1 MQNSLPKKIQS
12 YREEHSR
19 FRRWSKLVTILACV
33 VVFCTT
39 YALIL
44 PAVTMTSE
52 TYCGKEAHTHNE
64 ECYERELICTL
75 GSDENI
81 HEHTDACYEPQLV
94 LACGQ
99 EEGPEHTH
107 TDECYRMESVLV
119 CTEGEGASGAGTHQH
134 RDTCY
139 KETLICG
146 KEEHQHTLLCYSNPE
161 ADLETADIWERTLPA
176 ALSGNWADDLIAV
189 AESQL
194 GYHESTNNYILDEG
208 GYIHGYTR
216 YGAWYSSPYGDW
228 CAMFASFCLH
238 YAGIPESAFPYEA
251 GCTRWVELL
260 TQAGLYT
267 TGAPERGV
275 LVFFDKNADGLADH
289 VGIVTAV
296 SDDGFQTIEGNL
308 GKAVVSQT
316 HSYADGEVLG
326 YGLLP
331 NASEEPET
339 PEDTEKQPLCGL
351 EEHTHDESCYDESG
365 ALTCTLSEHT
375 HTESCYEAAK
385 KPLCGLEEHTHDES
399 CYDESGALICTL
411 PEHTHTESCY
421 EAAKQPLCGLEEHT
435 HDENCYD
442 KSGALICTLSEHMHT
457 GACYQAVG
465 LDTYEFS
472 YADSQ
477 LSLRLY
483 VESPISLESAE
494 LQLTPVS
501 QSEAQLTEMLRTAN
515 AADDEAPDASGE
527 WILRQLALTQD
538 GATLDTSTFTMTAD
552 ITLTRSALAP
562 VEAEL
567 SVFADAAPE
576 AEPAISVS
584 VMQEDET
591 QSLRELDSASIAPG
605 EASPVLHAAVQSGL
619 LAVNAATANPTY
631 TVQYY
636 ANLPRFVKDG
646 EQEASGLTPLKV
658 FDTSG
663 GKLPTNSANNSTL
676 NIYLKST
683 NRTTGKNAGKA
694 TTLYEVATEKQ
705 LTQMYTDN
713 TFQYIKAPN
722 PSYIDKLTENPG
734 YDLREIWVLKEGRSA
749 DSTNSDD
756 WDQYG
761 TDIHFTNRSGVADTN
776 KKIVYIHSNTVIRMI
791 YDCATSS
798 QNLPAAFYDYD
809 ITNGRTVVDTTT
821 FDTTIPAQHA
831 VTAWQTYDNGSPLG
845 INSKTNYPKKSA
857 NNGTSIG
864 DAKDTIAFG
873 NANTGTGMAN
883 YKFAES
889 YLNKHSGKNEGC
901 TFGLVTRLKDG
912 KIIYDNWLLVPN
924 LFNEG
929 SADGKTSYAGSAL
942 TFEKVGDTY
951 TLSSAEANGLG
962 SISELAYFFNPSPT
976 SATTYDNIFT
986 NDFWP
991 LDTAVN
997 RKDPNFGSYADKK
1010 YYTGV
1015 KSADE
1020 VAAGSAGKECT
1031 YFPYSDD
1038 GVAHNS
1044 FFGMQYA
1051 VEFTLT
1057 EDYVGPLEYYFF
1069 GDDDMW
1075 VFLNDKLVCDIG
1087 GVHSSVGE
1095 YVNLWDYLEKGKAG
1109 TYTLSFFYTERG
1121 ASGSTCYMSF
1131 TLPSVSGINIEQKTA
1146 DLKIAKTV
1154 VGESDPTKEFRF
1166 EIHFT
1171 DANGNEIL
1179 DDYSYTKTDRSGS
1192 TTDDLILHE
1201 GSEFT
1206 LKDGESIHI
1215 RYLPIGLRYTV
1226 KELDSTGYTVT
1237 NTVNG
1242 VASSGG
1248 TASGTVIKDVQSAVV
1263 FTNTIGRVGLTLQKL
1278 DQDGKP
1284 LTDAVFQLKNANGD
1298 VMNFVRKDEKT
1309 YVVPTGNADYIDLST
1324 AENPRSGSLYYIAS
1338 AADPEYVIGQAS
1350 AGSHQDAKLQKK
1362 NGQDTQKYYVY
1373 QQADGSYSFQS
1384 SSNGEWLDLD
1394 ANQTANSTLVH
1405 FWDNPSIPTTS
1416 STQEWYLIVNSDGSF
1431 KFKPRAAV
1439 LNKSKAVLD
1448 LNGAN
1453 FAEGGRIQVY
1463 EDNGSAAQKWI
1474 LVPVDPASAP
1484 ETTDQLKLTDGSVR
1498 LDGLM
1503 PGDYTLTEVTT
1514 PEGFKA
1520 LDKPVKFHVDA
1531 SGKIRLASDS
1541 SSLAAVNEGG
1551 VILNVTNLPSDRKLT
1566 LRKLVTNSKTTQKF
1580 DFTISYELDG
1590 KTVEKTL
1597 SLANGEDGT
1606 LEIPY
1611 GVEVT
1616 ITEPKHDGY
1625 TLTFTQENTTLASG
1639 GSSCTIEKMTQDVT
1653 IVATNEAGY
1662 ALPETGGA
1670 GTIWFTIGGLLLT
1683 AGGLLYGCTL
1693 RRRRERRY
1701 F

>member
-12 YREEHSR
+12 YMEEHSR

-52 TYCGKEAHTHNE
+52 TYCGKEAHTHTA

-75 GSDENI
+75 GSDEDI

-107 TDECYRMESVLV
+107 TTDCYRMESVLV

-216 YGAWYSSPYGDW
+216 YGAWYGSPYGDW

-267 TGAPERGV
+267 TGAPERGA
-275 LVFFDKNADGLADH
+275 LAFFDKNADGLADH

-365 ALTCTLSEHT
+365 ALICTLS
-375 HTESCYEAAK
+375 
-385 KPLCGLEEHTHDES
+385 
-399 CYDESGALICTL
+399 
-411 PEHTHTESCY
+411 EHTHTESCY

-442 KSGALICTLSEHMHT
+442 ESGALTCTLSEHMHT
-457 GACYQAVG
+457 DACYQAVG

-501 QSEAQLTEMLRTAN
+501 QSEAKLTGMLRTAN

-538 GATLDTSTFTMTAD
+538 GETLDTSAFTMTAD

-809 ITNGRTVVDTTT
+809 ITNGRTVGDTTT

-901 TFGLVTRLKDG
+901 TFGLVTQLKDG

-951 TLSSAEANGLG
+951 TLSSAKASGLG
-962 SISELAYFFNPSPT
+962 EIGELAYFFNPSPT

-1038 GVAHNS
+1038 GQAHNS

-1075 VFLNDKLVCDIG
+1075 VFLDDELVCDIG

-1095 YVNLWDYLEKGKAG
+1095 YVNLWDYLKKGDAR
-1109 TYTLSFFYTERG
+1109 THTLSFFYTERG

-1154 VGESDPTKEFRF
+1154 VGESDPTKDFRF
-1166 EIHFT
+1166 KIHFT

-1179 DDYSYTKTDRSGS
+1179 DDYSYTKTDSSGS
-1192 TTDDLILHE
+1192 TADDLILHE

-1215 RYLPIGLRYTV
+1215 KYLPIGLRYTV

-1242 VASSGG
+1242 VVSSGDTATG
-1248 TASGTVIKDVQSAVV
+1248 TIIKDVRSEVV

-1278 DQDGKP
+1278 DQDGRP
-1284 LTDAVFQLKNANGD
+1284 LTGAVFQLIGSDGKPIY
-1298 VMNFVRKDEKT
+1298 FQKDADGNYSVPVT
-1309 YVVPTGNADYIDLST
+1309 ASDLVVDQQD
-1324 AENPRSGSLYYIAS
+1324 YYIAL
-1338 AADPEYVIGQAS
+1338 ADEQSWVLGQNLSSDTQYRA
-1350 AGSHQDAKLQKK
+1350 QLQKK
-1362 NGQDTQKYYVY
+1362 TDSNAQKFKVY
-1373 QQADGSYSFQS
+1373 RQADGSYSFRCLA
-1384 SSNGEWLDLD
+1384 NNRWLDLD
-1394 ANQTANSTLVH
+1394 NGITENGKSMVH
-1405 FWDNPSIPTTS
+1405 FWTNNDTPTTHDN
-1416 STQEWYLIVNSDGSF
+1416 QKWFLIVSGGTV
-1431 KFKPRAAV
+1431 KIKPRVAV

-1448 LNGAN
+1448 LFGNTR
-1453 FAEGGRIQVY
+1453 AEGQNINVY
-1463 EDNGSAAQKWI
+1463 EDNDSAAQKWI

-1484 ETTDQLKLTDGSVR
+1484 DTTDRLELTDGSVR

-1503 PGDYTLTEVTT
+1503 PGGYTLTEVTT
-1514 PEGFKA
+1514 PEGFKP

-1531 SGKIRLASDS
+1531 SGKITLASNS
-1541 SSLAAVNEGG
+1541 SSLAAVKEGG

-1590 KTVEKTL
+1590 KTVEQKL
-1597 SLANGEDGT
+1597 SLANGSEGT
-1606 LEIPY
+1606 LDIPY
-1611 GVEVT
+1611 GVDVT

-1625 TLTFTQENTTLASG
+1625 TPTFTQENTTLASG

-1683 AGGLLYGCTL
+1683 AGGLLHGCTL

>member
-52 TYCGKEAHTHNE
+52 TYCGKEAHTHTE
-64 ECYERELICTL
+64 ECYVRELICTL
-75 GSDENI
+75 GSDEDI

-107 TDECYRMESVLV
+107 TTDCYRMESVLV

-216 YGAWYSSPYGDW
+216 YGAWYGSPYGDW

-275 LVFFDKNADGLADH
+275 LVFFDKNADDLADH

-339 PEDTEKQPLCGL
+339 PENTEKQ
-351 EEHTHDESCYDESG
+351 
-365 ALTCTLSEHT
+365 
-375 HTESCYEAAK
+375 
-385 KPLCGLEEHTHDES
+385 PLCGLEEHTHDES

-435 HDENCYD
+435 HDESCYD
-442 KSGALICTLSEHMHT
+442 ESGALTCTLSEHTHT
-457 GACYQAVG
+457 DACYQAVG

-501 QSEAQLTEMLRTAN
+501 QSEAQLTGMLRTAN

-538 GATLDTSTFTMTAD
+538 GETLDTSAFTMTAD

-683 NRTTGKNAGKA
+683 GQTTNKNAGDP
-694 TTLYEVATEKQ
+694 TTLYTVATKDE
-705 LTQMYTDN
+705 LTRMYTDN
-713 TFQYIKAPN
+713 KFEYIKAPN
-722 PSYIDKLTENPG
+722 PSYIDKLTENSS
-734 YDLREIWVLKEGRSA
+734 YTLKAVWVLKDGKNPE
-749 DSTNSDD
+749 STNSDD
-756 WDQYG
+756 WEQYS
-761 TDIHFTNRSGVADTN
+761 TDVHFTNRSDVADAN
-776 KKIVYIHSNTVIRMI
+776 KQVVYIHDSTVIRLI
-791 YDCATSS
+791 YDCANTS
-798 QNLPAAFYDYD
+798 QPLPAAFYDYD
-809 ITNGRTVVDTTT
+809 ITSGQNDKGNWRTG
-821 FDTTIPAQHA
+821 
-831 VTAWQTYDNGSPLG
+831 TAG
-845 INSKTNYPKKSA
+845 INQEGNYSTSR
-857 NNGTSIG
+857 NGQRTWRSWC
-864 DAKDTIAFG
+864 DVLAFG

-883 YKFAES
+883 YKYDGI
-889 YLNKHSGKNEGC
+889 YLNRHSGQNDGC
-901 TFGLVTRLKDG
+901 AFGLAKSLSDG
-912 KIIYDNWLLVPN
+912 KIVYNEWIVAPS
-924 LFNEG
+924 LFNDGTATGKHTYEG
-929 SADGKTSYAGSAL
+929 SSL
-942 TFEKVGDTY
+942 TFSQVGDTY
-951 TLSSAEANGLG
+951 TLSSATVGGKTINGLQ
-962 SISELAYFFNPSPT
+962 EFFNPSPYKGKAHKT
-976 SATTYDNIFT
+976 IYT

-991 LDTAVN
+991 LDTIYNA
-997 RKDPNFGSYADKK
+997 DPHTGGYGSTVQ
-1010 YYTGV
+1010 YTGFEN
-1015 KSADE
+1015 KDGNNDTNRTALI
-1020 VAAGSAGKECT
+1020 GS
-1031 YFPYSDD
+1031 FPDSDD

-1075 VFLNDKLVCDIG
+1075 VFLDNTLVCDIG

-1095 YVNLWDYLEKGKAG
+1095 YVNLWDYLEKGTAE

-1131 TLPSVSGINIEQKTA
+1131 TLPSVSGINIEQKTG
-1146 DLKIAKTV
+1146 DLTVKKEV

-1215 RYLPIGLRYTV
+1215 KYLPIGLRYTV

-1242 VASSGG
+1242 VVSSGG

-1284 LTDAVFQLKNANGD
+1284 LTGAVFQLKNANGD

-1309 YVVPTGNADYIDLST
+1309 YVVPTGRADYIDLST

-1362 NGQDTQKYYVY
+1362 NGQDTQKYYIY

-1484 ETTDQLKLTDGSVR
+1484 KTTDQLELTDGSVR

-1590 KTVEKTL
+1590 KTVEKKL

>member
-12 YREEHSR
+12 YMEEHSR

-52 TYCGKEAHTHNE
+52 TYCGKEAHTHTA

-75 GSDENI
+75 GSDEDI

-208 GYIHGYTR
+208 GYMHGYTR
-216 YGAWYSSPYGDW
+216 YGAWYGSPYGDW

-267 TGAPERGV
+267 TGAPERGA
-275 LVFFDKNADGLADH
+275 LAFFDKNADGLADH

-316 HSYADGEVLG
+316 HRYADGEVLG

-351 EEHTHDESCYDESG
+351 EEHTHDEN
-365 ALTCTLSEHT
+365 
-375 HTESCYEAAK
+375 
-385 KPLCGLEEHTHDES
+385 

-435 HDENCYD
+435 HDESCYD
-442 KSGALICTLSEHMHT
+442 ESGALTCTLSEHTHT
-457 GACYQAVG
+457 DACYQAVG

-527 WILRQLALTQD
+527 WILRHLALTQD
-538 GATLDTSTFTMTAD
+538 GETLDTSAFTMTAD

-576 AEPAISVS
+576 AEPAISIS

-591 QSLRELDSASIAPG
+591 QSLCELDSASIAPG

-683 NRTTGKNAGKA
+683 GQTTNKNAGDP
-694 TTLYEVATEKQ
+694 TTLYTVATKDE
-705 LTQMYTDN
+705 LTRMYTDN
-713 TFQYIKAPN
+713 KFEYIKAPN
-722 PSYIDKLTENPG
+722 PSYIDKLTENSS
-734 YDLREIWVLKEGRSA
+734 YTLKAVWVLKDGKNPE
-749 DSTNSDD
+749 STNSDD
-756 WDQYG
+756 WEQYS
-761 TDIHFTNRSGVADTN
+761 TDVHFTNRSDVADAN
-776 KKIVYIHSNTVIRMI
+776 KQVVYIHDSTVIRLI
-791 YDCATSS
+791 YDCANTS
-798 QNLPAAFYDYD
+798 QPLPAAFYDYD
-809 ITNGRTVVDTTT
+809 ITSGQNDKGNWRTG
-821 FDTTIPAQHA
+821 
-831 VTAWQTYDNGSPLG
+831 TAG
-845 INSKTNYPKKSA
+845 INQEGNYSTSR
-857 NNGTSIG
+857 NGQRTWRSWC
-864 DAKDTIAFG
+864 DVLAFG

-883 YKFAES
+883 YKYDGI
-889 YLNKHSGKNEGC
+889 YLNRHSGQNDGC
-901 TFGLVTRLKDG
+901 AFGLAKSLSDG
-912 KIIYDNWLLVPN
+912 KIVYNEWIVAPS
-924 LFNEG
+924 LFNDGTATGKHTYEG
-929 SADGKTSYAGSAL
+929 SSL
-942 TFEKVGDTY
+942 TFSQVGDTY
-951 TLSSAEANGLG
+951 TLSSATVGGKTINGLQ
-962 SISELAYFFNPSPT
+962 EFFNPSPYKGKAHKT
-976 SATTYDNIFT
+976 IYT

-991 LDTAVN
+991 LDTIYNA
-997 RKDPNFGSYADKK
+997 DPHTGGYGSTVQ
-1010 YYTGV
+1010 YTGFEN
-1015 KSADE
+1015 KDGNNDTNRTALI
-1020 VAAGSAGKECT
+1020 GS
-1031 YFPYSDD
+1031 FPDSDD

-1075 VFLNDKLVCDIG
+1075 VFLDNTLVCDIG

-1095 YVNLWDYLEKGKAG
+1095 YVNLWDYLEKGWAG
-1109 TYTLSFFYTERG
+1109 KHTLSFFYTERG

-1131 TLPSVSGINIEQKTA
+1131 TLPSVSGINIEQKTG
-1146 DLKIAKTV
+1146 DLTVKKEV
-1154 VGESDPTKEFRF
+1154 VGESDPTKDFRF
-1166 EIHFT
+1166 KIHFT

-1179 DDYSYTKTDRSGS
+1179 DDYSYTKTDSSGS

-1201 GSEFT
+1201 GSKFT

-1215 RYLPIGLRYTV
+1215 KYLPIGLRYTV

-1242 VASSGG
+1242 VVSSGD
-1248 TASGTVIKDVQSAVV
+1248 TATGTVIKDLQSTVV

-1278 DQDGKP
+1278 DQDGNP
-1284 LTDAVFQLKNANGD
+1284 LTGAAFQLIGSDGKPIY
-1298 VMNFVRKDEKT
+1298 FQKDADGNYSVPVT
-1309 YVVPTGNADYIDLST
+1309 ASDLVVDQQD
-1324 AENPRSGSLYYIAS
+1324 YYIAL
-1338 AADPEYVIGQAS
+1338 ADEQSWVLGQNLSSDTQYRA
-1350 AGSHQDAKLQKK
+1350 QLQKK
-1362 NGQDTQKYYVY
+1362 TDSNAQKFKVY
-1373 QQADGSYSFQS
+1373 RQADGSYSFRCLA
-1384 SSNGEWLDLD
+1384 NNRWLDLD
-1394 ANQTANSTLVH
+1394 NGITENGKSMVH
-1405 FWDNPSIPTTS
+1405 FWTNNDTPTTHDN
-1416 STQEWYLIVNSDGSF
+1416 QKWFLIVSGGTV
-1431 KFKPRAAV
+1431 KIKPRVAV

-1448 LNGAN
+1448 LFGNIR
-1453 FAEGGRIQVY
+1453 AEGQNINVY
-1463 EDNGSAAQKWI
+1463 EDNDSAAQKWI

-1484 ETTDQLKLTDGSVR
+1484 DTTDRLELTDGSVR

-1503 PGDYTLTEVTT
+1503 PGGYTLTEVTT
-1514 PEGFKA
+1514 PEGFKP

-1531 SGKIRLASDS
+1531 SGKITLASNS
-1541 SSLAAVNEGG
+1541 SSLAAVKEGG

-1590 KTVEKTL
+1590 KTVEQKL
-1597 SLANGEDGT
+1597 SLANGSEGT
-1606 LEIPY
+1606 LDIPY
-1611 GVEVT
+1611 GVDVT

-1683 AGGLLYGCTL
+1683 AGGLLHGCTL

>member
-12 YREEHSR
+12 YMEEHSR

-44 PAVTMTSE
+44 PAITMTSE
-52 TYCGKEAHTHNE
+52 TYCGKEAHTHTE

-75 GSDENI
+75 GSDEDI

-107 TDECYRMESVLV
+107 TTDCYRMESVLV

-216 YGAWYSSPYGDW
+216 YGAWYGSPYGDW

-267 TGAPERGV
+267 TGAPERGA
-275 LVFFDKNADGLADH
+275 LAFFDKNADGLADH

-296 SDDGFQTIEGNL
+296 SDDGFQAIEGNL

-351 EEHTHDESCYDESG
+351 EEHVHDEG
-365 ALTCTLSEHT
+365 
-375 HTESCYEAAK
+375 
-385 KPLCGLEEHTHDES
+385 

-411 PEHTHTESCY
+411 SEHTHTESCY

-435 HDENCYD
+435 HDESCYD
-442 KSGALICTLSEHMHT
+442 ESGALICTLSEHTHT
-457 GACYQAVG
+457 DACYQAVG

-472 YADSQ
+472 YEDSQ

-483 VESPISLESAE
+483 VESPISLENAE
-494 LQLTPVS
+494 LQVTPVS
-501 QSEAQLTEMLRTAN
+501 QREAQLTEILRTAN
-515 AADDEAPDASGE
+515 AADDEEPDASGE

-538 GATLDTSTFTMTAD
+538 GATLDTSAFTMTVD

-576 AEPAISVS
+576 AEPAISIS

-683 NRTTGKNAGKA
+683 GQTTYKNAGDP
-694 TTLYEVATEKQ
+694 TTLYTVATKDE
-705 LTQMYTDN
+705 LTRMYTDN
-713 TFQYIKAPN
+713 KFEYIKAPN
-722 PSYIDKLTENPG
+722 PSYIDKLTESPG

-798 QNLPAAFYDYD
+798 RNLPAAFYDYD
-809 ITNGRTVVDTTT
+809 ITSGQNDKGNWRTGTT
-821 FDTTIPAQHA
+821 
-831 VTAWQTYDNGSPLG
+831 G
-845 INSKTNYPKKSA
+845 INQEGNYSTSR
-857 NNGTSIG
+857 NGQRTWRSWC
-864 DAKDTIAFG
+864 DVLAFG

-883 YKFAES
+883 YKYDGI
-889 YLNKHSGKNEGC
+889 YLNQHSGQNDGC
-901 TFGLVTRLKDG
+901 AFGLAKSLSDG
-912 KIIYDNWLLVPN
+912 KIVYNEWIVAPS
-924 LFNEG
+924 LFNDGTATGKHTYEG
-929 SADGKTSYAGSAL
+929 SSL
-942 TFEKVGDTY
+942 TFSQVGDTY
-951 TLSSAEANGLG
+951 TLSAATIGQN
-962 SISELAYFFNPSPT
+962 SISGLQEFFNPSPY
-976 SATTYDNIFT
+976 SGKIHDHILT

-991 LDTAVN
+991 LDAIQNT
-997 RKDPNFGSYADKK
+997 DPHTGAHNSSIGFAGFENTDNNNGNFVST
-1010 YYTGV
+1010 TGI
-1015 KSADE
+1015 
-1020 VAAGSAGKECT
+1020 
-1031 YFPYSDD
+1031 FPESDD
-1038 GVAHNS
+1038 GQAHNS

-1051 VEFTLT
+1051 VTFTLT
-1057 EDYVGPLEYYFF
+1057 KDYVGPLEYYFF

-1075 VFLNDKLVCDIG
+1075 VFLDDELVCDIG

-1095 YVNLWDYLEKGKAG
+1095 YVNLWDYLKKGDAG
-1109 TYTLSFFYTERG
+1109 EHKLSFFYTERG

-1146 DLKIAKTV
+1146 DLKIAKKV
-1154 VGESDPTKEFRF
+1154 VGESDPKKDFNF

-1215 RYLPIGLRYTV
+1215 KYLPIGLRYTV

-1242 VASSGG
+1242 VVSSGG

-1278 DQDGKP
+1278 DQDGRP
-1284 LTDAVFQLKNANGD
+1284 LTGAVFRMKNGNGD

-1309 YVVPTGNADYIDLST
+1309 YVVPTGSADYIDLST

-1338 AADPEYVIGQAS
+1338 AAHPEYVIGQAS
-1350 AGSHQDAKLQKK
+1350 ASSHQDAKLQIK
-1362 NGQDTQKYYVY
+1362 NGQDTQKYYIY

-1384 SSNGEWLDLD
+1384 KSNGEWLDLD
-1394 ANQTANSTLVH
+1394 ANKTDNFSLVH
-1405 FWDNPSIPTTS
+1405 FWDNPSTPTAS

-1453 FAEGGRIQVY
+1453 FAEGEKIQVY
-1463 EDNGSAAQKWI
+1463 EDNDSPAQKWI

-1484 ETTDQLKLTDGSVR
+1484 DTTDRLELTDGSIR

-1503 PGDYTLTEVTT
+1503 PGNYELKEVTP
-1514 PEGFKA
+1514 PEGFKP

-1531 SGKIRLASDS
+1531 SGKITLASDS
-1541 SSLAAVNEGG
+1541 SSLASVDEDGF
-1551 VILNVTNLPSDRKLT
+1551 ILNVTNLPSDRKLT

-1580 DFTISYELDG
+1580 KFTVSYVLDG
-1590 KTVEKTL
+1590 NRVEKEL
-1597 SLANGEDGT
+1597 SLANGSEET
-1606 LEIPY
+1606 LDIPY

-1683 AGGLLYGCTL
+1683 AGGLLHGCTL

>member
-1 MQNSLPKKIQS
+1 M
-12 YREEHSR
+12 
-19 FRRWSKLVTILACV
+19 
-33 VVFCTT
+33 
-39 YALIL
+39 
-44 PAVTMTSE
+44 
-52 TYCGKEAHTHNE
+52 
-64 ECYERELICTL
+64 
-75 GSDENI
+75 
-81 HEHTDACYEPQLV
+81 

-107 TDECYRMESVLV
+107 TTACYRMESVLV
-119 CTEGEGASGAGTHQH
+119 CNEGEGASGAGTHQH

-146 KEEHQHTLLCYSNPE
+146 TEEHQHTLLCYSNPE

-216 YGAWYSSPYGDW
+216 YGVWYGSPYGDW

-267 TGAPERGV
+267 TGAPERGA
-275 LVFFDKNADGLADH
+275 LAFFDKNADGLADH

-339 PEDTEKQPLCGL
+339 PENTEKQPLCGL

-365 ALTCTLSEHT
+365 A
-375 HTESCYEAAK
+375 
-385 KPLCGLEEHTHDES
+385 P
-399 CYDESGALICTL
+399 
-411 PEHTHTESCY
+411 
-421 EAAKQPLCGLEEHT
+421 
-435 HDENCYD
+435 
-442 KSGALICTLSEHMHT
+442 ICTLSEHMHT
-457 GACYQAVG
+457 DACYQAVG

-515 AADDEAPDASGE
+515 AADDEEPDASGE
-527 WILRQLALTQD
+527 WILHHLALTQD
-538 GATLDTSTFTMTAD
+538 GETPDTSAFTMTAD

-631 TVQYY
+631 IVQYY
-636 ANLPRFVKDG
+636 ANLPRFVKEGDP
-646 EQEASGLTPLKV
+646 EASGLTALKV
-658 FDTSG
+658 YDTSG
-663 GKLPTNSANNSTL
+663 AILPTNSANNSTL

-683 NRTTGKNAGKA
+683 GQATNKNAGDP
-694 TTLYEVATEKQ
+694 TTLYTVATKDA
-705 LTQMYTDN
+705 LTRMYTDN
-713 TFQYIKAPN
+713 KFEYIKAPN
-722 PSYIDKLTENPG
+722 PSYIDKLTENSS
-734 YDLREIWVLKEGRSA
+734 YTLKAVWVLKDGKNPE
-749 DSTNSDD
+749 STNSDD
-756 WDQYG
+756 WEQYS
-761 TDIHFTNRSGVADTN
+761 TDVHFTNRSDVADAN
-776 KKIVYIHSNTVIRMI
+776 KQVVYIHDSSVIRLI
-791 YDCATSS
+791 YDCATAS
-798 QNLPAAFYDYD
+798 QKLTAAFYDYD
-809 ITNGRTVVDTTT
+809 ITGGT
-821 FDTTIPAQHA
+821 
-831 VTAWQTYDNGSPLG
+831 NGSNTWYTNKADGEGALG
-845 INSKTNYPKKSA
+845 INSMSNYPAKSL
-857 NNGTSIG
+857 NEGTSIG
-864 DAKDTIAFG
+864 DAKDTLGFG

-883 YKFAES
+883 YKFAGV
-889 YLNKHSGKNEGC
+889 YLNQYSKRAGIGQSAYDVNYGC
-901 TFGLVTRLKDG
+901 TFGLADHLENG
-912 KIIYDNWLLVPN
+912 KIVYNPYLLVPN

-929 SADGKTSYAGSAL
+929 TAKGKKTYDNSSL
-942 TFEKVGDTY
+942 TFSQVGDTY
-951 TLSSAEANGLG
+951 TLSSAEADGLG
-962 SISELAYFFNPSPT
+962 SIGELEYFFNPSPSNT
-976 SATTYDNIFT
+976 TTYTSIFT

-991 LDTAVN
+991 LDTATD
-997 RKDPNFGSYADKK
+997 RSDPNFGSYSANDKK
-1010 YYTGV
+1010 YYSGV
-1015 KSADE
+1015 QSADG
-1020 VAAGSAGKECT
+1020 VAANTSTATEST
-1031 YFPYSDD
+1031 TFPYSDD

-1075 VFLNDKLVCDIG
+1075 VFLDNTLVCDIG

-1095 YVNLWDYLEKGKAG
+1095 YVNLWDYLEKGRAG
-1109 TYTLSFFYTERG
+1109 KHTLSFFYTERG
-1121 ASGSTCYMSF
+1121 ASGSTCYMGF

-1242 VASSGG
+1242 VVSSGG

-1284 LTDAVFQLKNANGD
+1284 LTGAVFQLKNANGD

-1309 YVVPTGNADYIDLST
+1309 YVVPTGRADYIDLST

-1350 AGSHQDAKLQKK
+1350 AGSHQDAKLQIK

-1484 ETTDQLKLTDGSVR
+1484 DTTDQLKLTDGSVR

-1590 KTVEKTL
+1590 KTVEQKL
-1597 SLANGEDGT
+1597 SLANGGEGT
-1606 LEIPY
+1606 LDIPY

-1683 AGGLLYGCTL
+1683 AGGLLYRCTL

>member
-1 MQNSLPKKIQS
+1 M
-12 YREEHSR
+12 
-19 FRRWSKLVTILACV
+19 
-33 VVFCTT
+33 
-39 YALIL
+39 
-44 PAVTMTSE
+44 
-52 TYCGKEAHTHNE
+52 
-64 ECYERELICTL
+64 
-75 GSDENI
+75 
-81 HEHTDACYEPQLV
+81 

-107 TDECYRMESVLV
+107 TTACYRMESVLV

-146 KEEHQHTLLCYSNPE
+146 TEEHQHTLLCYSNPE

-216 YGAWYSSPYGDW
+216 YGVWYGSPYGDW

-267 TGAPERGV
+267 TGAPERGA
-275 LVFFDKNADGLADH
+275 LAFFDKNADGLADH

-339 PEDTEKQPLCGL
+339 PENTEKQ
-351 EEHTHDESCYDESG
+351 
-365 ALTCTLSEHT
+365 
-375 HTESCYEAAK
+375 
-385 KPLCGLEEHTHDES
+385 PLCGLEEHTHDES

-442 KSGALICTLSEHMHT
+442 ESGALICTLPEHTHTESCYEAAKQPLCGLEEHTHDESCYDESGAPICTLSEHMHT
-457 GACYQAVG
+457 DACYQAVG

-515 AADDEAPDASGE
+515 AADDEEPDASGE
-527 WILRQLALTQD
+527 WILHHLALTQD
-538 GATLDTSTFTMTAD
+538 GETPDTSAFTMTAD

-631 TVQYY
+631 IVQYY
-636 ANLPRFVKDG
+636 ANLPRFVKEGDP
-646 EQEASGLTPLKV
+646 EASGLTALKV
-658 FDTSG
+658 YDTSG
-663 GKLPTNSANNSTL
+663 AILPTNSANNSTL

-683 NRTTGKNAGKA
+683 GQATNKNAGDP
-694 TTLYEVATEKQ
+694 TTLYTVATKDA
-705 LTQMYTDN
+705 LTRMYTDN
-713 TFQYIKAPN
+713 KFEYIKAPN
-722 PSYIDKLTENPG
+722 PSYIDKLTENSS
-734 YDLREIWVLKEGRSA
+734 YTLKAVWVLKDGKNPE
-749 DSTNSDD
+749 STNSDD
-756 WDQYG
+756 WEQYS
-761 TDIHFTNRSGVADTN
+761 TDVHFTNRSDVADAN
-776 KKIVYIHSNTVIRMI
+776 KQVVYIHDSSVIRLI
-791 YDCATSS
+791 YDCATAS
-798 QNLPAAFYDYD
+798 QKLTAAFYDYD
-809 ITNGRTVVDTTT
+809 ITGGT
-821 FDTTIPAQHA
+821 
-831 VTAWQTYDNGSPLG
+831 NGSNTWYTNKADGEGALG
-845 INSKTNYPKKSA
+845 INSMSNYPAKSL
-857 NNGTSIG
+857 NEGTSIG
-864 DAKDTIAFG
+864 DAKDTLGFG

-883 YKFAES
+883 YKFAGV
-889 YLNKHSGKNEGC
+889 YLNQYSKRAGIGQSAYDVNYGC
-901 TFGLVTRLKDG
+901 TFGLADHLENG
-912 KIIYDNWLLVPN
+912 KIVYNPYLLVPN

-929 SADGKTSYAGSAL
+929 TAKGKKTYDNSSL
-942 TFEKVGDTY
+942 TFSQVGDTY
-951 TLSSAEANGLG
+951 TLSSAEADGLG
-962 SISELAYFFNPSPT
+962 SIGELEYFFNPSPSNT
-976 SATTYDNIFT
+976 TTYTSIFT

-991 LDTAVN
+991 LDTATD
-997 RKDPNFGSYADKK
+997 RSDPNFGSYSANDKK
-1010 YYTGV
+1010 YYSGV
-1015 KSADE
+1015 QSADG
-1020 VAAGSAGKECT
+1020 VAANTSTATEST
-1031 YFPYSDD
+1031 TFPYSDD

-1075 VFLNDKLVCDIG
+1075 VFLDNTLVCDIG

-1095 YVNLWDYLEKGKAG
+1095 YVNLWDYLEKGRAG
-1109 TYTLSFFYTERG
+1109 KHTLSFFYTERG
-1121 ASGSTCYMSF
+1121 ASGSTCYMGF

-1242 VASSGG
+1242 VVSSGG

-1284 LTDAVFQLKNANGD
+1284 LTGAVFQLKNANGD

-1309 YVVPTGNADYIDLST
+1309 YVVPTGRADYIDLST

-1350 AGSHQDAKLQKK
+1350 AGSHQDAKLQIK

-1484 ETTDQLKLTDGSVR
+1484 DTTDQLKLTDGSVR

-1590 KTVEKTL
+1590 KTVEQKL
-1597 SLANGEDGT
+1597 SLANGGEGT
-1606 LEIPY
+1606 LDIPY

-1683 AGGLLYGCTL
+1683 AGGLLYRCTL

>member
-1 MQNSLPKKIQS
+1 MI
-12 YREEHSR
+12 
-19 FRRWSKLVTILACV
+19 C
-33 VVFCTT
+33 
-39 YALIL
+39 AL
-44 PAVTMTSE
+44 
-52 TYCGKEAHTHNE
+52 
-64 ECYERELICTL
+64 
-75 GSDENI
+75 
-81 HEHTDACYEPQLV
+81 
-94 LACGQ
+94 
-99 EEGPEHTH
+99 PEHTH
-107 TDECYRMESVLV
+107 TD
-119 CTEGEGASGAGTHQH
+119 
-134 RDTCY
+134 
-139 KETLICG
+139 
-146 KEEHQHTLLCYSNPE
+146 
-161 ADLETADIWERTLPA
+161 
-176 ALSGNWADDLIAV
+176 
-189 AESQL
+189 
-194 GYHESTNNYILDEG
+194 
-208 GYIHGYTR
+208 
-216 YGAWYSSPYGDW
+216 
-228 CAMFASFCLH
+228 
-238 YAGIPESAFPYEA
+238 
-251 GCTRWVELL
+251 
-260 TQAGLYT
+260 
-267 TGAPERGV
+267 
-275 LVFFDKNADGLADH
+275 
-289 VGIVTAV
+289 
-296 SDDGFQTIEGNL
+296 
-308 GKAVVSQT
+308 
-316 HSYADGEVLG
+316 
-326 YGLLP
+326 
-331 NASEEPET
+331 
-339 PEDTEKQPLCGL
+339 
-351 EEHTHDESCYDESG
+351 
-365 ALTCTLSEHT
+365 
-375 HTESCYEAAK
+375 
-385 KPLCGLEEHTHDES
+385 
-399 CYDESGALICTL
+399 
-411 PEHTHTESCY
+411 
-421 EAAKQPLCGLEEHT
+421 
-435 HDENCYD
+435 
-442 KSGALICTLSEHMHT
+442 
-457 GACYQAVG
+457 ACYQAVG

-538 GATLDTSTFTMTAD
+538 GATLDTSAFTMTAD

-576 AEPAISVS
+576 AEPAISIS

-683 NRTTGKNAGKA
+683 GQTTNKNAGDP
-694 TTLYEVATEKQ
+694 TTLYTVATKDE
-705 LTQMYTDN
+705 LTRMYTDN
-713 TFQYIKAPN
+713 KFEYIKAPN
-722 PSYIDKLTENPG
+722 PSYIDKLTESPG

-798 QNLPAAFYDYD
+798 RNLPAAFYDYD
-809 ITNGRTVVDTTT
+809 ITSGQNDKGNWRTGTT
-821 FDTTIPAQHA
+821 
-831 VTAWQTYDNGSPLG
+831 G
-845 INSKTNYPKKSA
+845 INQEGNYSTSR
-857 NNGTSIG
+857 NGQRTWRSWC
-864 DAKDTIAFG
+864 DVLAFG

-883 YKFAES
+883 YKYDGI
-889 YLNKHSGKNEGC
+889 YLNQHSGQNDGC
-901 TFGLVTRLKDG
+901 AFGLAKSLSDG
-912 KIIYDNWLLVPN
+912 KIVYNEWIVAPS
-924 LFNEG
+924 LFNDGTATGKHTYEG
-929 SADGKTSYAGSAL
+929 SSL
-942 TFEKVGDTY
+942 TFSQVGDTY
-951 TLSSAEANGLG
+951 TLSAATIGQN
-962 SISELAYFFNPSPT
+962 SISGLQEFFNPSPY
-976 SATTYDNIFT
+976 SGKIHDHILT

-991 LDTAVN
+991 LDAIQNT
-997 RKDPNFGSYADKK
+997 DPHTGAHNSSIGFAGFENTDNNNGNFVST
-1010 YYTGV
+1010 TGI
-1015 KSADE
+1015 
-1020 VAAGSAGKECT
+1020 
-1031 YFPYSDD
+1031 FPESDD
-1038 GVAHNS
+1038 GQAHNS

-1075 VFLNDKLVCDIG
+1075 VFLDDKLVCDIG

-1095 YVNLWDYLEKGKAG
+1095 YVNLWDYLEKGRAG
-1109 TYTLSFFYTERG
+1109 KHTLSFFYTERG

-1131 TLPSVSGINIEQKTA
+1131 TLPSVSGINIEQKTG
-1146 DLKIAKTV
+1146 DLTVKKEV

-1171 DANGNEIL
+1171 DANGKEIL

-1206 LKDGESIHI
+1206 LKDSESIHI
-1215 RYLPIGLRYTV
+1215 RYLPIGLRYTI

-1242 VASSGG
+1242 VVSSGG

-1284 LTDAVFQLKNANGD
+1284 LTGAVFQLIGSDGKPIYFQKD
-1298 VMNFVRKDEKT
+1298 VDGNYSVPVTASDL
-1309 YVVPTGNADYIDLST
+1309 VVDQQD
-1324 AENPRSGSLYYIAS
+1324 YYIAL
-1338 AADPEYVIGQAS
+1338 ADDQSWVLGQNLSSDTQYRA
-1350 AGSHQDAKLQKK
+1350 QLQKK
-1362 NGQDTQKYYVY
+1362 TDRNTQKFTVY
-1373 QQADGSYSFQS
+1373 RQADGSYSFQCLA
-1384 SSNGEWLDLD
+1384 NGKWLDLD
-1394 ANQTANSTLVH
+1394 NGITDDEHMVH
-1405 FWDNPSIPTTS
+1405 FWENPSTPTTNDN
-1416 STQEWYLIVNSDGSF
+1416 QKWFLIVSGGAV
-1431 KFKPRAAV
+1431 KIKPRVAV
-1439 LNKSKAVLD
+1439 LKKSKAVLD
-1448 LNGAN
+1448 LFGNTR
-1453 FAEGGRIQVY
+1453 AEGQNINVY
-1463 EDNGSAAQKWI
+1463 EDNDSAAQKWI
-1474 LVPVDPASAP
+1474 LVPVDPVSTP
-1484 ETTDQLKLTDGSVR
+1484 ETTSDLKLTDSSIIR

-1503 PGDYTLTEVTT
+1503 PGDYTLTEVTP
-1514 PEGFKA
+1514 PEGFKL
-1520 LDKPVKFHVDA
+1520 LDKPTIKFHVDA
-1531 SGKIRLASDS
+1531 SGKITLDSDS
-1541 SSLAAVNEGG
+1541 SSLASVDEDGF
-1551 VILNVTNLPSDRKLT
+1551 ILNVTNLPTDRKLT
-1566 LRKLVTNSKTTQKF
+1566 LKKLVTRSDTKQKF
-1580 DFTISYELDG
+1580 KFTISYVLDG
-1590 KTVEKTL
+1590 NTVEEEL
-1597 SLANGEDGT
+1597 SLANGGEET
-1606 LEIPY
+1606 LDIPY
-1611 GVEVT
+1611 GATVT
-1616 ITEPKHDGY
+1616 ITEPNHDGF
-1625 TLTFTQENTTLASG
+1625 TLTFTQANTTLASG

-1683 AGGLLYGCTL
+1683 AGGLLHGCTL

>member
-1 MQNSLPKKIQS
+1 M
-12 YREEHSR
+12 
-19 FRRWSKLVTILACV
+19 
-33 VVFCTT
+33 
-39 YALIL
+39 
-44 PAVTMTSE
+44 
-52 TYCGKEAHTHNE
+52 
-64 ECYERELICTL
+64 
-75 GSDENI
+75 
-81 HEHTDACYEPQLV
+81 HTD
-94 LACGQ
+94 
-99 EEGPEHTH
+99 
-107 TDECYRMESVLV
+107 
-119 CTEGEGASGAGTHQH
+119 
-134 RDTCY
+134 
-139 KETLICG
+139 
-146 KEEHQHTLLCYSNPE
+146 
-161 ADLETADIWERTLPA
+161 
-176 ALSGNWADDLIAV
+176 
-189 AESQL
+189 
-194 GYHESTNNYILDEG
+194 
-208 GYIHGYTR
+208 
-216 YGAWYSSPYGDW
+216 
-228 CAMFASFCLH
+228 
-238 YAGIPESAFPYEA
+238 
-251 GCTRWVELL
+251 
-260 TQAGLYT
+260 
-267 TGAPERGV
+267 
-275 LVFFDKNADGLADH
+275 
-289 VGIVTAV
+289 
-296 SDDGFQTIEGNL
+296 
-308 GKAVVSQT
+308 
-316 HSYADGEVLG
+316 
-326 YGLLP
+326 
-331 NASEEPET
+331 
-339 PEDTEKQPLCGL
+339 
-351 EEHTHDESCYDESG
+351 
-365 ALTCTLSEHT
+365 
-375 HTESCYEAAK
+375 
-385 KPLCGLEEHTHDES
+385 
-399 CYDESGALICTL
+399 
-411 PEHTHTESCY
+411 
-421 EAAKQPLCGLEEHT
+421 
-435 HDENCYD
+435 
-442 KSGALICTLSEHMHT
+442 
-457 GACYQAVG
+457 ACYQAVG

-515 AADDEAPDASGE
+515 AADDEEPDASGE
-527 WILRQLALTQD
+527 WILHHLALTQD
-538 GATLDTSTFTMTAD
+538 GETPDTSAFTMTAD

-631 TVQYY
+631 IVQYY
-636 ANLPRFVKDG
+636 ANLPRFVKEGDP
-646 EQEASGLTPLKV
+646 EASGLTALKV
-658 FDTSG
+658 YDTSG
-663 GKLPTNSANNSTL
+663 AILPTNSANNSTL

-683 NRTTGKNAGKA
+683 GQATNKNAGDP
-694 TTLYEVATEKQ
+694 TTLYTVATKDA
-705 LTQMYTDN
+705 LTRMYTDN
-713 TFQYIKAPN
+713 KFEYIKAPN
-722 PSYIDKLTENPG
+722 PSYIDKLTENSS
-734 YDLREIWVLKEGRSA
+734 YTLKAVWVLKDGKNPE
-749 DSTNSDD
+749 STNSDD
-756 WDQYG
+756 WEQYS
-761 TDIHFTNRSGVADTN
+761 TDVHFTNRSDVADAN
-776 KKIVYIHSNTVIRMI
+776 KQVVYIHDSSVIRLI
-791 YDCATSS
+791 YDCATAS
-798 QNLPAAFYDYD
+798 QKLTAAFYDYD
-809 ITNGRTVVDTTT
+809 ITGGT
-821 FDTTIPAQHA
+821 
-831 VTAWQTYDNGSPLG
+831 NGSNTWYTNKADGEGALG
-845 INSKTNYPKKSA
+845 INSMSNYPAKSL
-857 NNGTSIG
+857 NEGTSIG
-864 DAKDTIAFG
+864 DAKDTLGFG

-883 YKFAES
+883 YKFAGV
-889 YLNKHSGKNEGC
+889 YLNQYSKRAGIGQSAYDVNYGC
-901 TFGLVTRLKDG
+901 TFGLADHLENG
-912 KIIYDNWLLVPN
+912 KIVYNPYLLVPN

-929 SADGKTSYAGSAL
+929 TAKGKKTYDNSSL
-942 TFEKVGDTY
+942 TFSQVGDTY
-951 TLSSAEANGLG
+951 TLSSAEADGLG
-962 SISELAYFFNPSPT
+962 SIGELEYFFNPSPSNT
-976 SATTYDNIFT
+976 TTYTSIFT

-991 LDTAVN
+991 LDTATD
-997 RKDPNFGSYADKK
+997 RSDPNFGSYSANDKK
-1010 YYTGV
+1010 YYSGV
-1015 KSADE
+1015 QSADG
-1020 VAAGSAGKECT
+1020 VAANTSTATEST
-1031 YFPYSDD
+1031 TFPYSDD

-1075 VFLNDKLVCDIG
+1075 VFLDNTLVCDIG

-1095 YVNLWDYLEKGKAG
+1095 YVNLWDYLEKGRAG
-1109 TYTLSFFYTERG
+1109 KHTLSFFYTERG
-1121 ASGSTCYMSF
+1121 ASGSTCYMGF

-1242 VASSGG
+1242 VVSSGG

-1284 LTDAVFQLKNANGD
+1284 LTGAVFQLKNANGD

-1309 YVVPTGNADYIDLST
+1309 YVVPTGRADYIDLST

-1350 AGSHQDAKLQKK
+1350 AGSHQDAKLQIK

-1484 ETTDQLKLTDGSVR
+1484 DTTDQLKLTDGSVR

-1590 KTVEKTL
+1590 KTVEQKL
-1597 SLANGEDGT
+1597 SLANGGEGT
-1606 LEIPY
+1606 LDIPY

-1683 AGGLLYGCTL
+1683 AGGLLYRCTL
-1693 RRRRERRY
+1693 RRRRERPAK
-1701 F
+1701 FCQE

>member
-1 MQNSLPKKIQS
+1 M
-12 YREEHSR
+12 
-19 FRRWSKLVTILACV
+19 
-33 VVFCTT
+33 
-39 YALIL
+39 
-44 PAVTMTSE
+44 
-52 TYCGKEAHTHNE
+52 
-64 ECYERELICTL
+64 
-75 GSDENI
+75 
-81 HEHTDACYEPQLV
+81 

-107 TDECYRMESVLV
+107 TTACYRMESVLV

-146 KEEHQHTLLCYSNPE
+146 TEEHQHTLLCYSNPE

-216 YGAWYSSPYGDW
+216 YGVWYGSPYGDW

-267 TGAPERGV
+267 TGAPERGA
-275 LVFFDKNADGLADH
+275 LAFFDKNADGLADH

-339 PEDTEKQPLCGL
+339 PENTEKQ
-351 EEHTHDESCYDESG
+351 
-365 ALTCTLSEHT
+365 
-375 HTESCYEAAK
+375 
-385 KPLCGLEEHTHDES
+385 PLCGLEEHTHDES

-442 KSGALICTLSEHMHT
+442 ESGALICTLPEHTHTESCYEAAKQPLCGLEEHTHDESCYDESGAPICTLSEHMHT
-457 GACYQAVG
+457 DACYQAVG

-515 AADDEAPDASGE
+515 AADDEEPDASGE
-527 WILRQLALTQD
+527 WILHHLALTQD
-538 GATLDTSTFTMTAD
+538 GETPDTSAFTMTAD

-631 TVQYY
+631 IVQYY
-636 ANLPRFVKDG
+636 ANLPRFVKEGDP
-646 EQEASGLTPLKV
+646 EASGLTALKV
-658 FDTSG
+658 YDTSG
-663 GKLPTNSANNSTL
+663 AILPTNSANNSTL

-683 NRTTGKNAGKA
+683 GQATNKNAGDP
-694 TTLYEVATEKQ
+694 TTLYTVATRDA
-705 LTQMYTDN
+705 LTRMYTDN
-713 TFQYIKAPN
+713 KFEYIKAPN
-722 PSYIDKLTENPG
+722 PSYIDKLTENSS
-734 YDLREIWVLKEGRSA
+734 YTLKAVWVLKDGKNPE
-749 DSTNSDD
+749 STNSDD
-756 WDQYG
+756 WEQYS
-761 TDIHFTNRSGVADTN
+761 TDVHFTNRSDVADAN
-776 KKIVYIHSNTVIRMI
+776 KQVVYIHDSSVIRLI
-791 YDCATSS
+791 YDCATAS
-798 QNLPAAFYDYD
+798 QKLTAAFYDYD
-809 ITNGRTVVDTTT
+809 ITGGT
-821 FDTTIPAQHA
+821 
-831 VTAWQTYDNGSPLG
+831 NGSNTWYTNKADGEGALG
-845 INSKTNYPKKSA
+845 INSMSNYPAKSL
-857 NNGTSIG
+857 NEGTSIG
-864 DAKDTIAFG
+864 DAKDTLGFG

-883 YKFAES
+883 YKFAGV
-889 YLNKHSGKNEGC
+889 YLNQYSKRAGIGQSAYDVNYGC
-901 TFGLVTRLKDG
+901 TFGLADHLENG
-912 KIIYDNWLLVPN
+912 KIVYNPYLLVPN

-929 SADGKTSYAGSAL
+929 TAKGKKTYDNSSL
-942 TFEKVGDTY
+942 TFSQVGDTY
-951 TLSSAEANGLG
+951 TLSSAEADGLG
-962 SISELAYFFNPSPT
+962 SIGELEYFFNPSPSNT
-976 SATTYDNIFT
+976 TTYTSIFT

-991 LDTAVN
+991 LDTATD
-997 RKDPNFGSYADKK
+997 RSDPNFGSYSANDKK
-1010 YYTGV
+1010 YYSGV
-1015 KSADE
+1015 QSADG
-1020 VAAGSAGKECT
+1020 VAANTSTATEST
-1031 YFPYSDD
+1031 TFPYSDD

-1075 VFLNDKLVCDIG
+1075 VFLDNTLVCDIG

-1095 YVNLWDYLEKGKAG
+1095 YVNLWDYLEKGRAG
-1109 TYTLSFFYTERG
+1109 KHTLSFFYTERG
-1121 ASGSTCYMSF
+1121 ASGSTCYMGF

-1242 VASSGG
+1242 VVSSGG

-1284 LTDAVFQLKNANGD
+1284 LTGAVFQLKNANGD

-1309 YVVPTGNADYIDLST
+1309 YVVPTGRADYIDLST

-1350 AGSHQDAKLQKK
+1350 AGSHQDAKLQIK

-1484 ETTDQLKLTDGSVR
+1484 DTTDQLKLTDGSVR

-1590 KTVEKTL
+1590 KTVEQKL
-1597 SLANGEDGT
+1597 SLANGGEGT
-1606 LEIPY
+1606 LDIPY

-1683 AGGLLYGCTL
+1683 AGGLLYRCTL

>member
-1 MQNSLPKKIQS
+1 
-12 YREEHSR
+12 
-19 FRRWSKLVTILACV
+19 
-33 VVFCTT
+33 
-39 YALIL
+39 
-44 PAVTMTSE
+44 
-52 TYCGKEAHTHNE
+52 
-64 ECYERELICTL
+64 
-75 GSDENI
+75 
-81 HEHTDACYEPQLV
+81 
-94 LACGQ
+94 
-99 EEGPEHTH
+99 
-107 TDECYRMESVLV
+107 
-119 CTEGEGASGAGTHQH
+119 
-134 RDTCY
+134 
-139 KETLICG
+139 
-146 KEEHQHTLLCYSNPE
+146 
-161 ADLETADIWERTLPA
+161 
-176 ALSGNWADDLIAV
+176 
-189 AESQL
+189 
-194 GYHESTNNYILDEG
+194 
-208 GYIHGYTR
+208 
-216 YGAWYSSPYGDW
+216 
-228 CAMFASFCLH
+228 
-238 YAGIPESAFPYEA
+238 
-251 GCTRWVELL
+251 
-260 TQAGLYT
+260 
-267 TGAPERGV
+267 
-275 LVFFDKNADGLADH
+275 
-289 VGIVTAV
+289 
-296 SDDGFQTIEGNL
+296 
-308 GKAVVSQT
+308 
-316 HSYADGEVLG
+316 
-326 YGLLP
+326 
-331 NASEEPET
+331 
-339 PEDTEKQPLCGL
+339 
-351 EEHTHDESCYDESG
+351 
-365 ALTCTLSEHT
+365 
-375 HTESCYEAAK
+375 
-385 KPLCGLEEHTHDES
+385 
-399 CYDESGALICTL
+399 
-411 PEHTHTESCY
+411 
-421 EAAKQPLCGLEEHT
+421 
-435 HDENCYD
+435 
-442 KSGALICTLSEHMHT
+442 
-457 GACYQAVG
+457 
-465 LDTYEFS
+465 
-472 YADSQ
+472 
-477 LSLRLY
+477 
-483 VESPISLESAE
+483 
-494 LQLTPVS
+494 
-501 QSEAQLTEMLRTAN
+501 MLRTAN
-515 AADDEAPDASGE
+515 AADDEEPDASGE
-527 WILRQLALTQD
+527 WILRQLALTQN
-538 GATLDTSTFTMTAD
+538 GETLDTSAFTMTAD

-576 AEPAISVS
+576 AEPAISIS

-663 GKLPTNSANNSTL
+663 KKLPKNNQPNPVR
-676 NIYLKST
+676 NIYLEAVGR
-683 NRTTGKNAGKA
+683 NTTKNAGVK
-694 TTLYEVATEKQ
+694 TPLYKVATKNE
-705 LTQMYTDN
+705 LTQMYSDN
-713 TFQYIKAPN
+713 TFHYIKAPN
-722 PSYIDKLTENPG
+722 PSYIDKLIENPS
-734 YDLREIWVLKEGRSA
+734 YTLKAVWVLKEGKSA

-761 TDIHFTNRSGVADTN
+761 TDVHFTNRSEVAAAN
-776 KKIVYIHSNTVIRMI
+776 KQVVYIHDSSVIRLI
-791 YDCATSS
+791 YDCATAS
-798 QNLPAAFYDYD
+798 QKLTAAFYDYD
-809 ITNGRTVVDTTT
+809 ITGGQRDSNTWYTNKADGEG
-821 FDTTIPAQHA
+821 A
-831 VTAWQTYDNGSPLG
+831 LG
-845 INSKTNYPKKSA
+845 INSMSNYPVKSA
-857 NNGTSIG
+857 NGLTTRG
-864 DAKDTIAFG
+864 DAKDTLAFG

-883 YKFAES
+883 YTFAGV
-889 YLNKHSGKNEGC
+889 YLNQYSKRAGSGQSAYDVNYGC
-901 TFGLVTRLKDG
+901 TFGLADHLETDHLENG
-912 KIIYDNWLLVPN
+912 KIVYNHYLLVPD

-929 SADGKTSYAGSAL
+929 TAKGKKTYDNSHLIFSQ
-942 TFEKVGDTY
+942 VGDTY

-962 SISELAYFFNPSPT
+962 SISELEYFFNPSPT
-976 SATTYDNIFT
+976 SSTTHSHIFT

-991 LDTAVN
+991 LDTATD
-997 RKDPNFGSYADKK
+997 RGDPNFGSCNTNDPKK
-1010 YYTGV
+1010 YYSGV
-1015 KSADE
+1015 VSLDNT
-1020 VAAGSAGKECT
+1020 AANASKATEST
-1031 YFPYSDD
+1031 TFPDSDD

-1075 VFLNDKLVCDIG
+1075 VFLDSTLVCDIG

-1095 YVNLWDYLEKGKAG
+1095 YVNLWDYLKKGDAR
-1109 TYTLSFFYTERG
+1109 THTLSFFYTERG

-1146 DLKIAKTV
+1146 DLKIAKKV
-1154 VGESDPTKEFRF
+1154 VGESESTKDFRF
-1166 EIHFT
+1166 KIHFT

-1179 DDYSYTKTDRSGS
+1179 DDYSYTKTDSNGR

-1242 VASSGG
+1242 VVSSGD
-1248 TASGTVIKDVQSAVV
+1248 TATGTVIKDLQSTVV

-1278 DQDGKP
+1278 DQDGNP
-1284 LTDAVFQLKNANGD
+1284 LTGAVFQLENGNGD

-1309 YVVPTGNADYIDLST
+1309 YVVPTGSADYIDLST
-1324 AENPRSGSLYYIAS
+1324 AENPKSGSLYYIAS
-1338 AADPEYVIGQAS
+1338 AAHPEYVIGQAS

-1384 SSNGEWLDLD
+1384 KANDEWLDLD
-1394 ANQTANSTLVH
+1394 ANKTDNFSLVH
-1405 FWDNPSIPTTS
+1405 FWDDPSTPTAS

-1453 FAEGGRIQVY
+1453 FAEGEKIQVY

-1474 LVPVDPASAP
+1474 LVPVDPVSTP
-1484 ETTDQLKLTDGSVR
+1484 EMTSDLKLTDSSIIH

-1503 PGDYTLTEVTT
+1503 PGDYTLTEVTP
-1514 PEGFKA
+1514 PEGFKL

-1531 SGKIRLASDS
+1531 SGKITLDSDS
-1541 SSLAAVNEGG
+1541 SSLASVDEDGF
-1551 VILNVTNLPSDRKLT
+1551 ILNVTNLPTDRKLT
-1566 LRKLVTNSKTTQKF
+1566 LKKLVTRSDTKQKF
-1580 DFTISYELDG
+1580 KFTISYVLDG
-1590 KTVEKTL
+1590 NRVEKEL
-1597 SLANGEDGT
+1597 SLANGENGT
-1606 LEIPY
+1606 LDIPY

-1616 ITEPKHDGY
+1616 ITEPNHDGY

-1683 AGGLLYGCTL
+1683 AGGLLHGCTL

>member
-1 MQNSLPKKIQS
+1 
-12 YREEHSR
+12 
-19 FRRWSKLVTILACV
+19 
-33 VVFCTT
+33 
-39 YALIL
+39 
-44 PAVTMTSE
+44 
-52 TYCGKEAHTHNE
+52 
-64 ECYERELICTL
+64 
-75 GSDENI
+75 
-81 HEHTDACYEPQLV
+81 
-94 LACGQ
+94 
-99 EEGPEHTH
+99 
-107 TDECYRMESVLV
+107 
-119 CTEGEGASGAGTHQH
+119 
-134 RDTCY
+134 
-139 KETLICG
+139 
-146 KEEHQHTLLCYSNPE
+146 
-161 ADLETADIWERTLPA
+161 
-176 ALSGNWADDLIAV
+176 
-189 AESQL
+189 
-194 GYHESTNNYILDEG
+194 
-208 GYIHGYTR
+208 
-216 YGAWYSSPYGDW
+216 
-228 CAMFASFCLH
+228 
-238 YAGIPESAFPYEA
+238 
-251 GCTRWVELL
+251 
-260 TQAGLYT
+260 
-267 TGAPERGV
+267 
-275 LVFFDKNADGLADH
+275 
-289 VGIVTAV
+289 
-296 SDDGFQTIEGNL
+296 
-308 GKAVVSQT
+308 
-316 HSYADGEVLG
+316 
-326 YGLLP
+326 
-331 NASEEPET
+331 
-339 PEDTEKQPLCGL
+339 
-351 EEHTHDESCYDESG
+351 
-365 ALTCTLSEHT
+365 
-375 HTESCYEAAK
+375 
-385 KPLCGLEEHTHDES
+385 
-399 CYDESGALICTL
+399 
-411 PEHTHTESCY
+411 
-421 EAAKQPLCGLEEHT
+421 
-435 HDENCYD
+435 
-442 KSGALICTLSEHMHT
+442 
-457 GACYQAVG
+457 
-465 LDTYEFS
+465 
-472 YADSQ
+472 
-477 LSLRLY
+477 
-483 VESPISLESAE
+483 
-494 LQLTPVS
+494 
-501 QSEAQLTEMLRTAN
+501 MLRTAN
-515 AADDEAPDASGE
+515 AADDEEPDASGE
-527 WILRQLALTQD
+527 WILRHLALAQD
-538 GATLDTSTFTMTAD
+538 GETLDTSAFTMTAD

-576 AEPAISVS
+576 VEPAISIS

-619 LAVNAATANPTY
+619 LAVNAATANPIY

-636 ANLPRFVKDG
+636 ANLPRFVKEGDP
-646 EQEASGLTPLKV
+646 EASGLTALKV
-658 FDTSG
+658 YDTSG
-663 GKLPTNSANNSTL
+663 AILPTNSANNSTL

-683 NRTTGKNAGKA
+683 GQTTNKNAGDP
-694 TTLYEVATEKQ
+694 TTLYTVATKDE
-705 LTQMYTDN
+705 LTRMYTDN
-713 TFQYIKAPN
+713 KFEYIKAPN
-722 PSYIDKLTENPG
+722 PSYIDKLTENPS
-734 YDLREIWVLKEGRSA
+734 YTLKAVWVLKDGKNPE
-749 DSTNSDD
+749 STNSDD
-756 WDQYG
+756 WEQYS
-761 TDIHFTNRSGVADTN
+761 TDVHFTNRSDVADAN
-776 KKIVYIHSNTVIRMI
+776 KQVVYIHDSTVIRLI
-791 YDCATSS
+791 YDCANTS
-798 QNLPAAFYDYD
+798 QPLPATFYDYD
-809 ITNGRTVVDTTT
+809 ITNGKNSDGLWMTG
-821 FDTTIPAQHA
+821 
-831 VTAWQTYDNGSPLG
+831 TAG
-845 INSKTNYPKKSA
+845 INQEGNYSTSR
-857 NNGTSIG
+857 NGQRTWRSWC
-864 DAKDTIAFG
+864 DVLAFG

-883 YKFAES
+883 YKYDGI
-889 YLNKHSGKNEGC
+889 YLNRHSGQNDGC
-901 TFGLVTRLKDG
+901 AFGLTKSLSDG
-912 KIIYDNWLLVPN
+912 KIVYNEWIVAPS
-924 LFNEG
+924 LFNDGTATGKHTYEG
-929 SADGKTSYAGSAL
+929 SSL
-942 TFEKVGDTY
+942 TFSQVGDTY
-951 TLSSAEANGLG
+951 TLSSATVGGNTINGLQ
-962 SISELAYFFNPSPT
+962 EFFNPSPYKGKAHKT
-976 SATTYDNIFT
+976 IYT

-991 LDTAVN
+991 LDTIYNA
-997 RKDPNFGSYADKK
+997 DPHTGGYGSTVQ
-1010 YYTGV
+1010 YTGFEN
-1015 KSADE
+1015 KDGNNDTNRTALI
-1020 VAAGSAGKECT
+1020 GS
-1031 YFPYSDD
+1031 FPDSDD

-1075 VFLNDKLVCDIG
+1075 VFLDNTLVCDIG

-1095 YVNLWDYLEKGKAG
+1095 YVDLWDYLKKGDAG
-1109 TYTLSFFYTERG
+1109 EHTLSFFYTERG

-1131 TLPSVSGINIEQKTA
+1131 TLPSVSGINIEQKTG
-1146 DLKIAKTV
+1146 DLTVKKEV

-1242 VASSGG
+1242 VVSSGG

-1284 LTDAVFQLKNANGD
+1284 LTGAVFQLKNANGD

-1309 YVVPTGNADYIDLST
+1309 YVVPTGRADYIDLST

-1338 AADPEYVIGQAS
+1338 AAHPEYVIGQAS

-1384 SSNGEWLDLD
+1384 SYNGEWLDLD

-1484 ETTDQLKLTDGSVR
+1484 DTTDQLKLTDGSVR

-1514 PEGFKA
+1514 PDGFKA

-1590 KTVEKTL
+1590 KTVEQKL
-1597 SLANGEDGT
+1597 SLANGGEGT
-1606 LEIPY
+1606 LDIPY

-1683 AGGLLYGCTL
+1683 AGCLLYGCTL

>member
-1 MQNSLPKKIQS
+1 
-12 YREEHSR
+12 
-19 FRRWSKLVTILACV
+19 
-33 VVFCTT
+33 
-39 YALIL
+39 
-44 PAVTMTSE
+44 
-52 TYCGKEAHTHNE
+52 
-64 ECYERELICTL
+64 
-75 GSDENI
+75 
-81 HEHTDACYEPQLV
+81 
-94 LACGQ
+94 
-99 EEGPEHTH
+99 
-107 TDECYRMESVLV
+107 
-119 CTEGEGASGAGTHQH
+119 
-134 RDTCY
+134 
-139 KETLICG
+139 
-146 KEEHQHTLLCYSNPE
+146 
-161 ADLETADIWERTLPA
+161 
-176 ALSGNWADDLIAV
+176 
-189 AESQL
+189 
-194 GYHESTNNYILDEG
+194 
-208 GYIHGYTR
+208 
-216 YGAWYSSPYGDW
+216 
-228 CAMFASFCLH
+228 
-238 YAGIPESAFPYEA
+238 
-251 GCTRWVELL
+251 
-260 TQAGLYT
+260 
-267 TGAPERGV
+267 
-275 LVFFDKNADGLADH
+275 
-289 VGIVTAV
+289 
-296 SDDGFQTIEGNL
+296 
-308 GKAVVSQT
+308 
-316 HSYADGEVLG
+316 
-326 YGLLP
+326 
-331 NASEEPET
+331 
-339 PEDTEKQPLCGL
+339 
-351 EEHTHDESCYDESG
+351 
-365 ALTCTLSEHT
+365 
-375 HTESCYEAAK
+375 
-385 KPLCGLEEHTHDES
+385 
-399 CYDESGALICTL
+399 
-411 PEHTHTESCY
+411 
-421 EAAKQPLCGLEEHT
+421 
-435 HDENCYD
+435 
-442 KSGALICTLSEHMHT
+442 
-457 GACYQAVG
+457 
-465 LDTYEFS
+465 
-472 YADSQ
+472 
-477 LSLRLY
+477 
-483 VESPISLESAE
+483 
-494 LQLTPVS
+494 
-501 QSEAQLTEMLRTAN
+501 MLRTAN
-515 AADDEAPDASGE
+515 AADDEEPDASGE

-538 GATLDTSTFTMTAD
+538 GATLDTSAFTMTAD

-663 GKLPTNSANNSTL
+663 NALPKNNEPNPVR
-676 NIYLKST
+676 NIYLEAVGR
-683 NRTTGKNAGKA
+683 NTTKNAGVK
-694 TTLYEVATEKQ
+694 TPLYKVATKNE

-722 PSYIDKLTENPG
+722 PSYIDKLTENSS
-734 YDLREIWVLKEGRSA
+734 YTLEAVWVLKEDKSA

-761 TDIHFTNRSGVADTN
+761 TDVHFTNRSDVADAN
-776 KKIVYIHSNTVIRMI
+776 KQVVYIHDSTVIRLI
-791 YDCATSS
+791 YDCATAS
-798 QNLPAAFYDYD
+798 QKLTAAFYDYD
-809 ITNGRTVVDTTT
+809 ITGG
-821 FDTTIPAQHA
+821 IK
-831 VTAWQTYDNGSPLG
+831 GSNTWYTNKADGEGALG
-845 INSKTNYPKKSA
+845 INSKTNYPAKSA
-857 NNGTSIG
+857 NGKTSIG
-864 DAKDTIAFG
+864 DAKDTLAFG
-873 NANTGTGMAN
+873 NTNTGTGMAN
-883 YKFAES
+883 YKFAGV
-889 YLNKHSGKNEGC
+889 YLNQYSKKAGSGQSAYDVNYGC
-901 TFGLVTRLKDG
+901 TFGLADHLENG
-912 KIIYDNWLLVPN
+912 KIVYNPYLLVPD

-929 SADGKTSYAGSAL
+929 TAKGKKTYDNSHLIFSQ
-942 TFEKVGDTY
+942 VGDTY

-962 SISELAYFFNPSPT
+962 SISELEYFFNPSPT
-976 SATTYDNIFT
+976 PEKTHGSIFT

-991 LDTAVN
+991 LDTATD
-997 RKDPNFGSYADKK
+997 RSDPNFGSYSDPK
-1010 YYTGV
+1010 YYYYGV
-1015 KSADE
+1015 ASLDNT
-1020 VAAGSAGKECT
+1020 AANASKTTENNS
-1031 YFPYSDD
+1031 FPYSDD
-1038 GVAHNS
+1038 GQAHNS

-1075 VFLNDKLVCDIG
+1075 VFLDNTLVCDIG

-1095 YVNLWDYLEKGKAG
+1095 YVNLWDYLKKGDAG
-1109 TYTLSFFYTERG
+1109 EHTLSFFYTERG

-1206 LKDGESIHI
+1206 LKDGES
-1215 RYLPIGLRYTV
+1215 L
-1226 KELDSTGYTVT
+1226 
-1237 NTVNG
+1237 NG
-1242 VASSGG
+1242 
-1248 TASGTVIKDVQSAVV
+1248 
-1263 FTNTIGRVGLTLQKL
+1263 
-1278 DQDGKP
+1278 
-1284 LTDAVFQLKNANGD
+1284 AVFQLKNANGD

-1309 YVVPTGNADYIDLST
+1309 YVVPTGSADYIDLST
-1324 AENPRSGSLYYIAS
+1324 AENHRSGSLYYIAS
-1338 AADPEYVIGQAS
+1338 AAHPEYVIGQAS

-1362 NGQDTQKYYVY
+1362 SGQDTQKYYVY

-1384 SSNGEWLDLD
+1384 NSNGEWLDLD

-1484 ETTDQLKLTDGSVR
+1484 KTTDQLELTDGSVR

-1514 PEGFKA
+1514 PDGFKA

-1566 LRKLVTNSKTTQKF
+1566 LKKLVTNSKTTQKF

-1625 TLTFTQENTTLASG
+1625 TLTFTQENATLASG

-1683 AGGLLYGCTL
+1683 AGGLLYRCTL